1 MAIYLFRLIRGK
13 FRENQAK
20 KAIPTTDESHLVPD
34 LTSGRGQQ
42 KLENSDPTHGQPAI
56 QSSTPSQINS
66 LTPEEAARQ
75 KEEAR
80 KRTARQWNLMIGLI
94 LPNFL
99 ASVDVTIVAP
109 AIPLI
114 SSHFS
119 TLRSYNT
126 YTWCRLT
133 HVLRSSF
140 WKLQLDRS
148 RVHSH
153 VHHLCT
159 GFWAIG

>member
-13 FRENQAK
+13 LRENQAK

-34 LTSGRGQQ
+34 IAPGRGQQ
-42 KLENSDPTHGQPAI
+42 KLHNSDPTHGQLAI
-56 QSSTPSQINS
+56 PCSTLSQINS
-66 LTPEEAARQ
+66 LAPEEAARQ
-75 KEEAR
+75 KEEAS

-119 TLRSYNT
+119 MLSSYNI

-133 HVLRSSF
+133 QVPRSSF

-153 VHHLCT
+153 VYHLCT